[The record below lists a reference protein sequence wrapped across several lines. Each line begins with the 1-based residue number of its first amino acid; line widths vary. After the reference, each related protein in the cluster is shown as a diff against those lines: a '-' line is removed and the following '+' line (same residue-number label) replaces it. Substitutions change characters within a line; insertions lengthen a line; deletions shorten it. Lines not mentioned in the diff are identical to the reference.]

1 MTLLAVKGL
10 KAAAFDTVELTL
22 EGKTSAFDLSAA
34 DSKKAG
40 EEGEVV
46 RGVLSVFAV
55 VVCGEWMAACVQFF
69 QFWGRLER
77 SGGGM
82 RGICG

>member
-46 RGVLSVFAV
+46 RGVLGVLV
-55 VVCGEWMAACVQFF
+55 
-69 QFWGRLER
+69 
-77 SGGGM
+77 GGGL
-82 RGICG
+82 RRVHGRVCSIFPILGAAGTVQGWYA